1 MEEKATQRGVS
12 AYTTWS
18 VEKDGVQGRGFPY
31 GEAENCVKNFQKH
44 TLGLS
49 GKALAVLAVCH
60 SNRRSHRT
68 KAESTKVTQK
78 AENTRF

>member
-1 MEEKATQRGVS
+1 MQRG
-12 AYTTWS
+12 AWADATWS

-49 GKALAVLAVCH
+49 GKALAVLAVSK
-60 SNRRSHRT
+60 SN
-68 KAESTKVTQK
+68 
-78 AENTRF
+78 

>member
-1 MEEKATQRGVS
+1 LKIENGEWKVNMEEKATQRGVS
-12 AYTTWS
+12 AYKTWS

-49 GKALAVLAVCH
+49 EKAHAVLAIYQ
-60 SNRRSHRT
+60 SN
-68 KAESTKVTQK
+68 
-78 AENTRF
+78 

>member
-1 MEEKATQRGVS
+1 MKIENGEWKVNMEEKATQRGVS

-44 TLGLS
+44 MLGLS
-49 GKALAVLAVCH
+49 GKAHAVLAVSK
-60 SNRRSHRT
+60 SN
-68 KAESTKVTQK
+68 
-78 AENTRF
+78 